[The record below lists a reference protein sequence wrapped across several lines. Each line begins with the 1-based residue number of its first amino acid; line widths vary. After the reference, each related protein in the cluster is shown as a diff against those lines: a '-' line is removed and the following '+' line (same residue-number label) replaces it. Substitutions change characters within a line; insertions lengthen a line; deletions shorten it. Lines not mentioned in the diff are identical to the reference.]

1 MRSRTELVTTTFDL
15 DSDEED
21 YSPDDDDSEEDWRPT
36 NKRRQQKTQPRN
48 ANGGN
53 GGDGGTAAA
62 GAAGAG
68 GVGRKR
74 KQVAASA
81 AAFKAKKRA
90 LVANSKVSDEDFES
104 ADENDDDDAD
114 SAADGS
120 DEDDDSLPATSSAK
134 RPQNLPPKKQFQAK
148 LTQLDL
154 LLNKR
159 DLCNKDWLQ
168 NSRLCLWRK
177 DEKTNLLQKY
187 LRVKTTS
194 DEQNPKA
201 EQQLLFTSS
210 SVVSCS
216 IQWWLEVWSILF
228 LWQYSSWDEQ
238 HLSDF
243 VDVKVNCL
251 DPNNRRIQLAD
262 IEGIK
267 KLSRE
272 LQAAEDDEDEDNDND
287 NDENADP
294 PATSREDND
303 EDEDDEVEEDDD
315 DEEEDDDE

>member
-21 YSPDDDDSEEDWRPT
+21 YSPDDDDSEEDWRPS
-36 NKRRQQKTQPRN
+36 NKRRQQKAQPRN
-48 ANGGN
+48 ANGN
-53 GGDGGTAAA
+53 GGDGGTAA
-62 GAAGAG
+62 GG

-74 KQVAASA
+74 KQVAATA

-90 LVANSKVSDEDFES
+90 LVANNKVSDEDFES
-104 ADENDDDDAD
+104 ADENDDDDLE

-120 DEDDDSLPATSSAK
+120 DEEDDSLPATSSAK

-194 DEQNPKA
+194 DEQNPTA

-216 IQWWLEVWSILF
+216 AEMVLKSVINIVPFSVL
-228 LWQYSSWDEQ
+228 
-238 HLSDF
+238 
-243 VDVKVNCL
+243 
-251 DPNNRRIQLAD
+251 QL
-262 IEGIK
+262 G
-267 KLSRE
+267 
-272 LQAAEDDEDEDNDND
+272 
-287 NDENADP
+287 
-294 PATSREDND
+294 
-303 EDEDDEVEEDDD
+303 
-315 DEEEDDDE
+315 

>member
-36 NKRRQQKTQPRN
+36 NKRRQQKAQPRN
-48 ANGGN
+48 ANGN
-53 GGDGGTAAA
+53 GGDGGTAA
-62 GAAGAG
+62 GGGGGGGAG

-74 KQVAASA
+74 KQVAATA

-90 LVANSKVSDEDFES
+90 LVANNKVSDEDFES
-104 ADENDDDDAD
+104 ADDNDDDDLE

-120 DEDDDSLPATSSAK
+120 DEEDDSLPATSSAK

-194 DEQNPKA
+194 DEQNPTA

-210 SVVSCS
+210 SVVSGS
-216 IQWWLEVWSILF
+216 AE
-228 LWQYSSWDEQ
+228 
-238 HLSDF
+238 
-243 VDVKVNCL
+243 KVLKSVINIVPFPVL
-251 DPNNRRIQLAD
+251 QL
-262 IEGIK
+262 G
-267 KLSRE
+267 
-272 LQAAEDDEDEDNDND
+272 
-287 NDENADP
+287 
-294 PATSREDND
+294 
-303 EDEDDEVEEDDD
+303 
-315 DEEEDDDE
+315 